1 MSASKFLADLWQRGV
16 ILRLSAD
23 GSRILVPRRLLTP
36 ELQTRLA
43 DDKREILKL
52 LAYVDEYGALVR
64 NAFAIMLDH
73 GSSRRGLRELAD
85 DQARLIDELGP
96 TLAAAIRDGEARRW
110 RQETGL
116 CPVCRDEETCAVCV
130 ETDAAD

>member
-16 ILRLSAD
+16 VLRLSAD
-23 GSRILVPRRLLTP
+23 GNRILVPRSRRTP

-43 DDKREILKL
+43 DDKREFLKL
-52 LAYVDEYGALVR
+52 LAYVDEYAALVR

-73 GSSRRGLRELAD
+73 GSSRQGLRELAD
-85 DQARLIDELGP
+85 DQARLIDELG
-96 TLAAAIRDGEARRW
+96 TRLASAIRDGEARRW

-116 CPVCRDEETCAVCV
+116 CPVCRDEETCAVCA
-130 ETDAAD
+130 EDDDD